1 MLLKISIS
9 RQKEESPF
17 LEWLPTVYL
26 AWQRFRA
33 KDEPKKNVQKKQ
45 L

>member
-1 MLLKISIS
+1 MSLDMLLKISIS

-33 KDEPKKNVQKKQ
+33 KDEPKENV
-45 L
+45 